1 MMRGALRFLLSD
13 SREATSLRKQ
23 YVIRLIPMLNPD
35 GVIYGNYRCSLL
47 GVDLN
52 RRWDSPSRYM
62 HPTIYHA
69 KRFLQSFSE
78 SHQVAL
84 YCDMHGHSMRKNVFM
99 YACSAQSHSDVL
111 IRLIPKMLCKLN
123 PVFSFS
129 DCHFRIENC
138 KLATARVVAFS
149 ELNILNSYTLEAS
162 FYGPGTRKQLG
173 EEGEGD
179 SQMGIEHMEALGRD
193 LCRVMSAF
201 VSRKSFKRKLMEVAN
216 KPLSP
221 EPPLIHTEPPPP
233 PVTLFSP
240 LHSGRDPDN
249 DEDFWTKVS
258 EFEAKAYQVLYAQHI
273 PRPPAVT
280 EEEEAQLDV
289 QTAIQTIA
297 EAGEMP
303 AELVQ
308 ADLGS
313 DEGGS
318 DSLGSDNDDGKQAF
332 IYSKSKA
339 RKTVRKSK
347 RHSVPR
353 SKSCVRSSQQSRPK
367 TPFVFGN
374 YPGSRPPTR
383 LSRLGKDLS
392 VESPQGVRTS
402 SESVQPAKVLLTGF
416 KRVRVGKMSR
426 PVRVSYCP
434 SAANLNES
442 RDSDSVLRSGPSRWL
457 ERASLR
463 LKPKSKQANISPV

>member
-13 SREATSLRKQ
+13 SREAASLRKQ

-78 SHQVAL
+78 SHQIAL

-111 IRLIPKMLCKLN
+111 IRLIPRLLSKLN
-123 PVFSFS
+123 PVFSFT

-138 KLATARVVAFS
+138 KLATARVVAFR

-162 FYGPGTRKQLG
+162 FYGPETREQLG
-173 EEGEGD
+173 QEGEGD

-193 LCRVMSAF
+193 LCCVMSAF
-201 VSRKSFKRKLMEVAN
+201 VSRKSFKRKLMEATN
-216 KPLSP
+216 RPISP
-221 EPPLIHTEPPPP
+221 EMPLVPAELPSPPPL
-233 PVTLFSP
+233 TLFSP
-240 LHSGRDPDN
+240 LNSCRDPDN

-258 EFEAKAYQVLYAQHI
+258 EFETKAYQVLYAQHV
-273 PRPPAVT
+273 PQSTP
-280 EEEEAQLDV
+280 EEEEEKLDV
-289 QTAIQTIA
+289 HSAMQAIAQ
-297 EAGEMP
+297 AGEMP

-308 ADLGS
+308 VDLGS

-332 IYSKSKA
+332 IYSKSK
-339 RKTVRKSK
+339 RKAVRKSK

-353 SKSCVRSSQQSRPK
+353 SKSCVRSTKQSRPK

-374 YPGSRPPTR
+374 YSRPPTR

-402 SESVQPAKVLLTGF
+402 SDSVQPAKVLLTGF
-416 KRVRVGKMSR
+416 KRVRVGKISR

-463 LKPKSKQANISPV
+463 LKPKSKQANSSPV